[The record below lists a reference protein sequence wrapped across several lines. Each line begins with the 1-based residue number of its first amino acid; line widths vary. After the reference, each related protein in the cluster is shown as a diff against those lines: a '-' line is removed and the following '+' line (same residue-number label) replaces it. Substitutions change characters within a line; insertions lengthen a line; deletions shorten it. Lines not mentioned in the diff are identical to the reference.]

1 MQFNS
6 TRSPATILRLKTD
19 IDCTDGHRPLWTIQI
34 FPAFCTCGMLERKTF
49 HVISEEILRSDVS
62 PPTTMDIPP
71 AIYISHDFYQI
82 DENLTLAWLPWFIAN
97 FFPLV
102 TNISFF
108 FIDNWKL
115 LGCLLLLFLIVKFVS
130 RQVERLPS
138 LKSKSYSF
146 RGQTKSLFGSIYRT
160 NSHLE
165 ASPQHIPATTHFVV
179 SISVLASSRHAPPFI
194 WKLLSFFLST
204 LVQSIYYYDLRFLD
218 RLTREK
224 RAPELYKNSYVR
236 FFFFFFLR
244 ENLDPFHVSILDGRG
259 GIDGGEFLV
268 SLSVVFV

>member
-1 MQFNS
+1 MDHPDISCILYMWHARAENFSRNIGRNTTLWRIPANDNGYTTS
-6 TRSPATILRLKTD
+6 YIYKSRFLSNRRKPHACLITLIHREFLSPCYKYFIFLHWQLKTS
-19 IDCTDGHRPLWTIQI
+19 R
-34 FPAFCTCGMLERKTF
+34 MLA
-49 HVISEEILRSDVS
+49 S
-62 PPTTMDIPP
+62 P
-71 AIYISHDFYQI
+71 
-82 DENLTLAWLPWFIAN
+82 
-97 FFPLV
+97 
-102 TNISFF
+102 
-108 FIDNWKL
+108 
-115 LGCLLLLFLIVKFVS
+115 FLIVKFVS

>member
-1 MQFNS
+1 
-6 TRSPATILRLKTD
+6 
-19 IDCTDGHRPLWTIQI
+19 
-34 FPAFCTCGMLERKTF
+34 MLERKTF

-62 PPTTMDIPP
+62 PPTTTDIPP

-165 ASPQHIPATTHFVV
+165 ACSTHSRNNTFRCFNLCSREFSPRSTVYLKTSLV
-179 SISVLASSRHAPPFI
+179 
-194 WKLLSFFLST
+194 LSFDPCTKYLLLRSPFLG
-204 LVQSIYYYDLRFLD
+204 SINS
-218 RLTREK
+218 REACP
-224 RAPELYKNSYVR
+224 RV
-236 FFFFFFLR
+236 
-244 ENLDPFHVSILDGRG
+244 I
-259 GIDGGEFLV
+259 
-268 SLSVVFV
+268 